1 MMNVAPKTHGFATGT
16 PTLDAF
22 VDGVTLSTPYSALAP
37 SLASLA
43 NEDGLNEALRHF
55 PHNALTR
62 APLFYGAT
70 FVDSS
75 WTLPEAALFL
85 RHSQRSRF
93 HVSVDRQFS
102 RSYWTRVCAKCRTH
116 ATPTAPASKQP
127 GCMDDTCGVQK
138 PRTAPYNRLGDYEY
152 IRLTDPHFAAFAT
165 ADIDTPGTPGGS
177 INNLHPD
184 VLAILTKMRQLHA
197 APDWIGINP
206 TNGKAQLIWAI
217 DPVYSDGDPTKPNRP
232 MKLLKRVQHGLNELL
247 NGDKAFAHGF
257 MRNPLYSGPNPNAYR
272 WNCYP
277 FRIHKLKDL
286 EAMLEQLGALTTAPD
301 KTPTPAKTGTD
312 LILQAKANRERAQR
326 MRALS
331 DELDGLSVEEL
342 ERHDPSYIQGVR
354 VLYDAA
360 GTPQRDET
368 AFRHALK
375 TAHRAHK
382 RGQRLKDNLII
393 DAYEHAYRIAHAQD
407 TLGRPDE
414 MPPMRD
420 RLTMARRV
428 RAYATT
434 NKTAKEAGTGLSS
447 TQHVTPTE
455 RRALRTF
462 GSRGGKAT
470 VQRRA
475 NNPEEREPLRKGWE
489 TANKRRKVRGQ
500 TTRAQIQMIV
510 GRYYEELERVPTWA
524 ELMEEAGVSRAT
536 VARHM
541 SALKAAGMLPD

>member
-1 MMNVAPKTHGFATGT
+1 M
-16 PTLDAF
+16 
-22 VDGVTLSTPYSALAP
+22 
-37 SLASLA
+37 
-43 NEDGLNEALRHF
+43 
-55 PHNALTR
+55 
-62 APLFYGAT
+62 
-70 FVDSS
+70 
-75 WTLPEAALFL
+75 
-85 RHSQRSRF
+85 
-93 HVSVDRQFS
+93 
-102 RSYWTRVCAKCRTH
+102 
-116 ATPTAPASKQP
+116 
-127 GCMDDTCGVQK
+127 
-138 PRTAPYNRLGDYEY
+138 
-152 IRLTDPHFAAFAT
+152 TDPHFAAFAA

-197 APDWIGINP
+197 APGWIGINP

-257 MRNPLYSGPNPNAYR
+257 MRNPLYSGPNPNAYH
-272 WNCYP
+272 WHAISN
-277 FRIHKLKDL
+277 RIHKLKDL
-286 EAMLEQLGALTTAPD
+286 EHMLQEWDVLDADPATAPAR
-301 KTPTPAKTGTD
+301 KKTGTE
-312 LILQAKANRERAQR
+312 LILQAKANRERAQQ

-331 DELDGLSVEEL
+331 NELDGLSIEEL
-342 ERHDPSYIQGVR
+342 EQIDPSYIEGVR

-360 GTPQRDET
+360 GVPQRDET

-375 TAHRAHK
+375 TAHRLHK

-428 RAYATT
+428 RAYVTT
-434 NKTAKEAGTGLSS
+434 NKTGKVAGTGLSS
-447 TQHVTPTE
+447 TQHVTPVE
-455 RRALRTF
+455 RNALRTF

-489 TANKRRKVRGQ
+489 KANMQRQRQAKASKAEVLAFLSKQIAESGTQPTRREVMDEFNLSESTAKRYIRTVRD
-500 TTRAQIQMIV
+500 
-510 GRYYEELERVPTWA
+510 L
-524 ELMEEAGVSRAT
+524 L
-536 VARHM
+536 
-541 SALKAAGMLPD
+541 